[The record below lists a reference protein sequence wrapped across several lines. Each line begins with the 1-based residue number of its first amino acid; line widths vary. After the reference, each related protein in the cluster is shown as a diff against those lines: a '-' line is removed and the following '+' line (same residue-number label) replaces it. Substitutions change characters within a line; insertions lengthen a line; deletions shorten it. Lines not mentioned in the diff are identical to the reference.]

1 MLPAAV
7 SLASETL
14 RVPNRIVRRD
24 NALVTITKK
33 APTNRGFFFLLAE
46 RTGLADMLPAADS
59 LASESLRVQI
69 RIVRRDNALI
79 EMEKGPDESGP
90 SSFAGGAD
98 GTRTRDPRRDRPV
111 F

>member
-1 MLPAAV
+1 MTV
-7 SLASETL
+7 SRVRIKMTPLL
-14 RVPNRIVRRD
+14 RKAKDQRKKPRRIG
-24 NALVTITKK
+24 A
-33 APTNRGFFFLLAE
+33 FFFLLAE

-59 LASESLRVQI
+59 LASESLRVPN
-69 RIVRRDNALI
+69 RIVRRDNAFI
-79 EMEKGPDESGP
+79 EMEKGRDESGP